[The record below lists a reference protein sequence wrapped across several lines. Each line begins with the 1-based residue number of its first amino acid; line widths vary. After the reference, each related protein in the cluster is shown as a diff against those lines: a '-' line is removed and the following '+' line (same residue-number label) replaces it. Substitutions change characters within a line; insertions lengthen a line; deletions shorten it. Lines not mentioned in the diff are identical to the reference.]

1 MNILNNSNEILFQ
14 DLVQKTVNDNNFR
27 NLLTKSNGIQSSYD
41 VEVIPDIPTIKE
53 ISIHNNE
60 LNSVFLFKSEDDQ
73 GKVILECK
81 LGTW

>member
-14 DLVQKTVNDNNFR
+14 DLVQKTVNDSNFR
-27 NLLTKSNGIQSSYD
+27 NLVTKSNGIQSSYD

-60 LNSVFLFKSEDDQ
+60 LNSIFLFKSDDQ
-73 GKVILECK
+73 DKVILECK

>member
-1 MNILNNSNEILFQ
+1 LNNSNEILFQ
-14 DLVQKTVNDNNFR
+14 DLVQKTVNDSNFR
-27 NLLTKSNGIQSSYD
+27 NLVTKSNGIQSSYD

-60 LNSVFLFKSEDDQ
+60 LNSIFLFKSDDQ
-73 GKVILECK
+73 DKVILECK

>member
-14 DLVQKTVNDNNFR
+14 DLVQKTVNDSNFR
-27 NLLTKSNGIQSSYD
+27 NLVTKSNGIQSSYD

-60 LNSVFLFKSEDDQ
+60 LNSIFLFKSDDQ
-73 GKVILECK
+73 DKIILECK

>member
-14 DLVQKTVNDNNFR
+14 DLVQKTVNDSSFR
-27 NLLTKSNGIQSSYD
+27 NLVTKSNGIQSSYD

-60 LNSVFLFKSEDDQ
+60 LNSIFLFKSDDQ
-73 GKVILECK
+73 DKIILECK

>member
-1 MNILNNSNEILFQ
+1 LNILNNSNEILFQ
-14 DLVQKTVNDNNFR
+14 DLVAKTVNDNNFR
-27 NLLTKSNGIQSSYD
+27 NLVTKSNGIQSSYD

-60 LNSVFLFKSEDDQ
+60 LNSVFLFKSDDQ
-73 GKVILECK
+73 SKVILECK

>member
-27 NLLTKSNGIQSSYD
+27 NLVTKSNGIQSSYD

-60 LNSVFLFKSEDDQ
+60 LNSFFLFKSDDQ
-73 GKVILECK
+73 SKVILECK

>member
-1 MNILNNSNEILFQ
+1 LNILNNSNEILFQ
-14 DLVQKTVNDNNFR
+14 DLVQKTVNDSNFR
-27 NLLTKSNGIQSSYD
+27 NLVTKSNGIQSSYD

-60 LNSVFLFKSEDDQ
+60 LNSIFLFKSDDQ
-73 GKVILECK
+73 DKVILECK

>member
-14 DLVQKTVNDNNFR
+14 DLVAKTVNDNNFR
-27 NLLTKSNGIQSSYD
+27 NLVTKSNGIQSSYD

-60 LNSVFLFKSEDDQ
+60 LNSVFLFKSDDQ
-73 GKVILECK
+73 SKVILECK